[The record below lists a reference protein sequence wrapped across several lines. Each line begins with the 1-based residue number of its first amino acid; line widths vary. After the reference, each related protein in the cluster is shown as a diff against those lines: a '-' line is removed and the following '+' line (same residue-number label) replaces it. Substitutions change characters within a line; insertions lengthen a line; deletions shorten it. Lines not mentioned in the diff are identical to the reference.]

1 MTKLERKAKYY
12 AAFWHTGQVRKYTGK
27 PYITHPCMVAHIVK
41 SVPHVEEQVC
51 AAYLHDVL
59 EDTDCT
65 LEEIRSQFGGFI
77 ALMVDELTDSCTG
90 CAKHPGENRQQR
102 KARDRARL
110 RDALPETKT
119 VKLADLIDNSSSIM
133 KYDPN
138 FAKVYLREK
147 RLLLDEAL
155 VGGDPTLWA
164 RADQIVRGSGVV

>member
-12 AAFWHTGQVRKYTGK
+12 AAFWHVGQVRKYTGK
-27 PYITHPCMVAHIVK
+27 PYITHPCSVAHIVK

-51 AAYLHDVL
+51 AAYLHDVV

-65 LEEIRSQFGGFI
+65 LAEITNQFGHYI
-77 ALMVDELTDSCTG
+77 ALMVDELTDPPARAGT
-90 CAKHPGENRQQR
+90 NRHNR
-102 KARDRARL
+102 KWQDRL
-110 RDALPETKT
+110 RLYQALPETKT

-133 KYDPN
+133 KYDPS

-155 VGGDPTLWA
+155 IGGDPTLWA
-164 RADQIVRGSGVV
+164 RADRIVRDSGVV